1 MAIQVPRRLTILLL
15 CALIA
20 AIAVAGALAL
30 RASASTNARARVVLL
45 SGQTIASGQS
55 ISSPD
60 GHYALTM
67 MADGNLVLELS
78 NPYGSP
84 RVIWSTGTGS
94 FAGATAGL
102 ESNGNFIVRGG
113 GGETIWSANVTSPGC
128 ANLDLQDD
136 GNLVL
141 YNSTGAYWATHTL
154 QETLQPSDEL
164 LPGQTIL
171 APGGDYELEMGT
183 DGYLRIIDSAGTVWK
198 SPEGGPAGS
207 YGILYSDGDFE
218 IRSTGGIRE
227 WYTQTYT
234 SADDNS
240 VLELTSTGEAEL
252 VAPSGTVTWN
262 SDSSATRSGLTSL
275 NIPRS
280 YTGCATTT
288 TTTTP
293 TPPPPPPTPI
303 HAHAPTS
310 GAVTFTLPGVRVS
323 ISVRWRFN
331 GAVSWMSDATVRRF
345 PRRAHL
351 TISCAGTHGCPT
363 RTIHRHGRQIR
374 RRERFSASGPH
385 VRAMMRRVV
394 GRRFRVG
401 ARVIFSVTEPGHRPE
416 RSEAIIRRGA
426 SPRSR
431 VLH

>member
-1 MAIQVPRRLTILLL
+1 MAIQVPPRRVIVLL
-15 CALIA
+15 CALLTALGVTSMLGA
-20 AIAVAGALAL
+20 A
-30 RASASTNARARVVLL
+30 ASAATNPRAQVVVL
-45 SGQTIASGQS
+45 SGQTIASGQAVT
-55 ISSPD
+55 SPD

-67 MADGNLVLELS
+67 MSDGNLVLELS

-94 FAGATAGL
+94 SPGATAQL
-102 ESNGNFIVRGG
+102 QSNGNLVVHDAAGA
-113 GGETIWSANVTSPGC
+113 TIWSANVTSSGC

-154 QETLQPSDEL
+154 QQTLQPNDEL

-171 APGGDYELEMGT
+171 APGGEYELQMGT
-183 DGYLRIIDSAGTVWK
+183 DGYLRIIDSAGTVWR

-207 YGILYSDGDFE
+207 YGILFSDGDLE

-227 WYTQTYT
+227 WYTGTYAA
-234 SADDNS
+234 ADADS
-240 VLELTSTGEAEL
+240 VAELTSTGEAEL
-252 VAPSGTVTWN
+252 VAPSGTVTWS
-262 SDSSATRSGLTSL
+262 SDSSATRTGIASL
-275 NIPRS
+275 NIARS
-280 YTGCATTT
+280 YTACPA
-288 TTTTP
+288 
-293 TPPPPPPTPI
+293 PPPPPTPSPTPI
-303 HAHAPTS
+303 HPHPPTS

-323 ISVRWRFN
+323 ISVRWHFD
-331 GAVSWMSDATVRRF
+331 GPVSWMSAATVRRF
-345 PRRAHL
+345 PRGARL
-351 TISCAGTHGCPT
+351 TISCAGPRGCPT
-363 RTIHRHGRQIR
+363 RTIHRHGHRIT
-374 RRERFSASGPH
+374 RRERFSASGRQ

-401 ARVIFSVTEPGHRPE
+401 ARVIFSVTERGHRPA

-426 SPRSR
+426 SPRSK